1 MSAARLALDT
11 NVLVYAVDT
20 TEEARCARAQ
30 DIVRRAAES
39 ERCMLAFQSI
49 GEFYAAV
56 TRKGIQAPAEAA
68 RQARDWMVLFPT
80 IDPIAADALGALDAA
95 ASGRFS
101 YWDALLLT
109 TLGRAGCMALLSEDM
124 HDGAVL
130 AGVTVHDPFQG
141 EALPA
146 AVAALLD

>member
-1 MSAARLALDT
+1 
-11 NVLVYAVDT
+11 
-20 TEEARCARAQ
+20 
-30 DIVRRAAES
+30 VRRAAES
-39 ERCMLAFQSI
+39 ERCVIAFQSI

-56 TRKGIQAPAEAA
+56 TRKGIQTSAEAA
-68 RQARDWMVLFPT
+68 QQARDWMVLFQ
-80 IDPIAADALGALDAA
+80 IVDPIAADALGALDAA

-109 TLGRAGCMALLSEDM
+109 TLGRAGCTALLSEDM
-124 HDGAVL
+124 HDGAAL
-130 AGVTVHDPFQG
+130 AGVTVRDPFQG